1 MTPEG
6 HSEILELRVEMMMD
20 LELDI
25 YSALL
30 RLSSGVEYNLRI
42 RFRSPSFLERSRDC
56 SEVMRMLV
64 SCLLHGTIPQLISE
78 FLHKTKE
85 TVILHIQADMLGY
98 HGVSPSK
105 FRLGVRTKLIT
116 QPGEP
121 MQLGLP
127 ES

>member
-1 MTPEG
+1 MT
-6 HSEILELRVEMMMD
+6 D

-25 YSALL
+25 YLVLL
-30 RLSSGVEYNLRI
+30 RLSSGVKYSLR
-42 RFRSPSFLERSRDC
+42 RRSRSPSFLEKNRDC
-56 SEVMRMLV
+56 LEVMRLLV
-64 SCLLHGTIPQLISE
+64 SCSLRGMIPQLMSE

-98 HGVSPSK
+98 HGVSTSK
-105 FRLGVRTKLIT
+105 SRIGARPKLIT